1 MLSSGVRP
9 EQSFYD
15 SVKMPELE
23 KNNIYRLNQVAI
35 RLVKM
40 PPLLSDVPLTSP
52 DATVKVMSD
61 MLKDYDRE
69 ILAVVNMQTDGR
81 PINMNVVSMGA
92 LDQSI
97 AHPREM
103 LKSTILSNAAAIML
117 VHNHPSGKLIPSEED
132 ILMTA
137 RMKKLCDLVGVRLL
151 DHIIVGPGKEYFSF
165 FQKELIPLSSLKLTN
180 NLEDIELEGFR
191 VAENTAVKE
200 EKKTVK
206 IPVL

>member
-15 SVKMPELE
+15 SIKKQEPE
-23 KNNIYRLNQVAI
+23 KNRMYRLNQVAI
-35 RLVKM
+35 RLVEM

-69 ILAVVNMQTDGR
+69 VLAVVNMQTDGR

-117 VHNHPSGKLIPSEED
+117 VHNHPSGRLTPSEED

-151 DHIIVGPGKEYFSF
+151 DHIIVGSGKEYFSF

-180 NLEDIELEGFR
+180 I
-191 VAENTAVKE
+191 
-200 EKKTVK
+200 
-206 IPVL
+206 

>member
-15 SVKMPELE
+15 SAKKQEPE
-23 KNNIYRLNQVAI
+23 KNRMYRLNQVAI

-69 ILAVVNMQTDGR
+69 VLAVVNMQTDGR

-117 VHNHPSGKLIPSEED
+117 VHNHRGKG
-132 ILMTA
+132 M
-137 RMKKLCDLVGVRLL
+137 
-151 DHIIVGPGKEYFSF
+151 
-165 FQKELIPLSSLKLTN
+165 LTS
-180 NLEDIELEGFR
+180 
-191 VAENTAVKE
+191 
-200 EKKTVK
+200 
-206 IPVL
+206 